1 MMCNARSGAS
11 RRLDTLSSKEDY
23 FKKVK
28 IPDDIVHGGKMRN
41 TIRQLALL
49 AACSTVTHAA
59 HASERELVLG
69 QTMPYSGPAS
79 ALSAIGKVQTRYFQ
93 MINEHG
99 GINGRKIRLISLDD
113 AYSPPKAVEQTR
125 KLVESEDAIAIF
137 GSMGTAQ
144 NSAVQKYLNAKKV
157 PQLFVF
163 AASDRFADPKTSPY
177 SMSGMTLFSTEA
189 MIYAD
194 LVADTIPHAK
204 VAVLYQNDDY
214 GREYL
219 KGFKTRLANRDPKA
233 EIVAVSAYEV
243 TSPTVESQ
251 VVALAATNANVFLNA
266 STGKF
271 TSQAIRKAGEIGW
284 HAQQFLPIGSNFVS
298 TILRPAG
305 LEYAE
310 GAISA
315 TPTKSVGDPE
325 WADDPAYIEW
335 LAFMKKYYPDGDL
348 EDQLNFTGWNIA
360 ILMTKVI
367 EACGSDVSSENLMKQ
382 AAALNNVVL
391 PGLIPGVTVN
401 TSPDDYRL
409 IKTLRAERF
418 NGSYWMPI
426 PNKLSIQ

>member
-1 MMCNARSGAS
+1 
-11 RRLDTLSSKEDY
+11 
-23 FKKVK
+23 
-28 IPDDIVHGGKMRN
+28 MRN
-41 TIRQLALL
+41 SIQKLAL
-49 AACSTVTHAA
+49 AAVFSVGIQATQ
-59 HASERELVLG
+59 ASENELILG

-79 ALSAIGKVQTRYFQ
+79 ALSSIGKVQTRYFQ

-99 GINGRKIRLISLDD
+99 GINGRKVKLISLDD

-125 KLVESEDAIAIF
+125 KLVESEEAIAIF

-144 NSAVQKYLNAKKV
+144 NSAVQKYLNAKKI

-189 MIYAD
+189 TIYAD

-219 KGFKTRLANRDPKA
+219 KGFRTQLAKRDPGA
-233 EIVAVSAYEV
+233 EIVAASPYEV

-251 VVALAATNANVFLNA
+251 VVALAATKANVFLNA

-305 LEYAE
+305 FEYAK

-325 WADDPAYIEW
+325 WANDPAYVEW
-335 LAFMKKYYPDGDL
+335 LDFMKKYYPDGDI

-367 EACGSDVSSENLMKQ
+367 EACGSDVSSANLMKH
-382 AAALNNVVL
+382 ATSLNDVEL
-391 PGLIPGVTVN
+391 PGLIPNVRVN
-401 TSPDDYRL
+401 TSADDYRL
-409 IKTLRAERF
+409 IKTLRAQRF
-418 NGSYWMPI
+418 DGTHWVPL
-426 PNKLSIQ
+426 PEKLSVE

>member
-1 MMCNARSGAS
+1 MQI
-11 RRLDTLSSKEDY
+11 SK
-23 FKKVK
+23 
-28 IPDDIVHGGKMRN
+28 
-41 TIRQLALL
+41 RQFML
-49 AACSTVTHAA
+49 AAAACLAMSTA
-59 HASERELVLG
+59 HASDGELILG

-79 ALSAIGKVQTRYFQ
+79 ALSAIGKVQARYFQ
-93 MINEHG
+93 MINERG
-99 GINGRKIRLISLDD
+99 GINGRKIKLISLDD

-125 KLVESEDAIAIF
+125 KLVESEEAVAIF

-144 NSAVQKYLNAKKV
+144 NSAVQKYLNAKKI

-177 SMSGMTLFSTEA
+177 SLSGMTLFTTEA
-189 MIYAD
+189 AIYAD

-219 KGFKTRLANRDPKA
+219 KGFKTELTKRDPAA
-233 EIVAVSAYEV
+233 EIVAASAYEV
-243 TSPTVESQ
+243 TTPTVESQ
-251 VVALAATNANVFLNA
+251 IIALAATNANVFLNA

-305 LEYAE
+305 LEYAK

-315 TPTKSVGDPE
+315 TPTKTVGDPE
-325 WADDPAYIEW
+325 WDNDPSYLEW
-335 LAFMKKYYPDGDL
+335 LAFMKKYYPDGDI
-348 EDQLNFTGWNIA
+348 EDQLNFTGWNVA
-360 ILMTKVI
+360 VLMTKVI
-367 EACGSDVSSENLMKQ
+367 EACGSDVSAANLMKH
-382 AAALNNVVL
+382 ATSLSNLEL

-401 TSPDDYRL
+401 TSADDYRL
-409 IKTLRAERF
+409 IKTLRPQRF
-418 NGSYWMPI
+418 DGSHWI
-426 PNKLSIQ
+426 PMSEKLSVQ